1 MLILCL
7 FNDVELSCRGNAA
20 KDLSKEVEIKRG
32 QTDFD
37 GALTSFCP
45 KMIFVPHQH
54 IASHPQ
60 VKQILV
66 ILQSD

>member
-45 KMIFVPHQH
+45 IPCFGSLAQPKIPTPVA
-54 IASHPQ
+54 I
-60 VKQILV
+60 QILV
-66 ILQSD
+66 

>member
-20 KDLSKEVEIKRG
+20 KDLRKEVEIKRG

-45 KMIFVPHQH
+45 KVSFAVQKLNW
-54 IASHPQ
+54 AS
-60 VKQILV
+60 KTLAIEKLM
-66 ILQSD
+66 